1 VRVGS
6 AGAIG
11 RGDAEQDELLV
22 GEEEAI
28 PGVGEKVTIVVA
40 LGTIDVAVG

>member
-40 LGTIDVAVG
+40 SGTIDVAVG